1 MAAWVRWREQSVH
14 GISFVFPLEEKVSTG
29 VYVEGSN
36 CKGKRVLV
44 KGLAIDLAKAVH
56 CR

>member
-1 MAAWVRWREQSVH
+1 MAAWVGWQEQSVH
-14 GISFVFPLEEKVSTG
+14 GISFVLPLEEKVSTG